1 MTEYKEL
8 DGPTRGRINERLC
21 RSVLWLAWE
30 DAKDEDWKDWGDCK
44 DEMPEF
50 PRPKMVRYS
59 GGNPRPEVGF
69 YRRLLYE
76 MVNDVPF
83 WIKELQ

>member
-8 DGPTRGRINERLC
+8 DGPTQGRINERLC
-21 RSVLWLAWE
+21 RSMLWLAWE
-30 DAKDEDWKDWGDCK
+30 DAKDEDWEDWGDCK

-50 PRPKMVRYS
+50 PRPKMVSY
-59 GGNPRPEVGF
+59 GQWGPPIPEYDF

-76 MVNDVPF
+76 VLNDVPF
-83 WIKELQ
+83 YCKE